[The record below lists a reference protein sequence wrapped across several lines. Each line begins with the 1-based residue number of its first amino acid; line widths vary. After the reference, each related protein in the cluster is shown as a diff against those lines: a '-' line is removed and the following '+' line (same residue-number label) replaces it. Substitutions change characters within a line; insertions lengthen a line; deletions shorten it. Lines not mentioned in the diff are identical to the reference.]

1 METYTMAAVPV
12 SNKALSISLSLSLS
26 FSHIDVM
33 TGRESALGA
42 TTVTVF
48 LAGEQQSRKLILDI
62 PSLYDRDGSLKL
74 DFSHFCPA
82 VKNHGIRWPRTAPTA
97 QT

>member
-48 LAGEQQSRKLILDI
+48 LAGEQQSRKLILDLFL
-62 PSLYDRDGSLKL
+62 PGS
-74 DFSHFCPA
+74 
-82 VKNHGIRWPRTAPTA
+82 
-97 QT
+97 